1 MSSSSPGL
9 TLAQYPFGQAVMAP
23 MGGDSERLL
32 WQETGCLPGPTSPA
46 GRTIPR
52 LEQTVTHAP
61 GSTASSAA
69 TRSPVAASSC

>member
-1 MSSSSPGL
+1 MGE
-9 TLAQYPFGQAVMAP
+9 

-69 TRSPVAASSC
+69 TRSPVAASSCSRS